1 VSFSIIRDS
10 QALNEEFKSRPTI
23 FMFSGQGS
31 QFYQMGRGL
40 YENNATFRY
49 WLQTLDRLFSQEAG
63 YSILEY
69 LYDDKK
75 PRSEPFEQIS
85 LTHPA
90 IFMVELAL
98 ANTLID
104 EGIKPDGVMGASLGE
119 LCAAVVS
126 GIVSAYD
133 AIKIVIKQAA
143 IFDRLD
149 KGAMLAV
156 LHDLELY
163 YLTPAIN
170 QICDIAAVNSQKN
183 FVIAGSRENIADVT
197 ELLKAQ
203 GVVYQYLP
211 VKQAFHSSCI
221 DHIKQRFNEEMSG
234 FSTLPTQLPF
244 YSCLSAGEVTHID
257 TSYFFNVI
265 REPIK
270 VSETIRYMEARG
282 PFNYVD
288 LGPSGT
294 LANSVKYNI
303 SQDRH
308 SKQLSVMSPFGD
320 DTTRLNNV
328 LSTLKI

>member
-1 VSFSIIRDS
+1 MSFSTVRNNHS
-10 QALNEEFKSRPTI
+10 LNEEFKRSPTI

-40 YENNATFRY
+40 YESNATFKHR
-49 WLQTLDRLFSQEAG
+49 LQSLDSLFYLEAG
-63 YSILEY
+63 YSIVEY

-75 PRSEPFEQIS
+75 LRSEPFEKIS

-90 IFMVELAL
+90 IFMIELAL

-119 LCAAVVS
+119 LCAAVVA
-126 GIVSAYD
+126 GIISAHE
-133 AIKIVIKQAA
+133 AIKIVIKQAT
-143 IFDRLD
+143 IFEKLD
-149 KGAMLAV
+149 SGAMLAV
-156 LHDLELY
+156 LYDLELY

-170 QICDIAAVNSQKN
+170 QTCDIAAVNSQKN
-183 FVIAGSRENIADVT
+183 FVIAGTRENIAEVT
-197 ELLKAQ
+197 ELLKDK
-203 GVVYQYLP
+203 GIVYQYLP

-221 DHIKQRFNEEMSG
+221 DHIKEHFNEEMRS
-234 FSTLPTQLPF
+234 FTTFAAKLPY
-244 YSCLSAGEVTHID
+244 YSCLSASKVTHID

-265 REPIK
+265 RDPIR
-270 VSETIRYMEARG
+270 VSDTIRYLEARG

-303 SQDRH
+303 SQSGG
-308 SKQLSVMSPFGD
+308 SKPLSVMSPFGD